1 MTYALEFASVG
12 KRNARPPVIE
22 ILPADVDPL
31 VRLATWLEGQ
41 WQQGALIVAS
51 KGNVNTFAVC
61 PRPVLPWNDNV
72 IRVRIVE
79 IKAVEAL
86 AS

>member
-1 MTYALEFASVG
+1 MTYALEFTTIG

-31 VRLATWLEGQ
+31 LRLATWLEGQ

-51 KGNVNTFAVC
+51 KGNANTFAVC
-61 PRPVLPWNDNV
+61 PRPVLPWHDS
-72 IRVRIVE
+72 ILRVRIIE
-79 IKAVEAL
+79 IAEVKAL